1 MGLIF
6 RERRFVA
13 IGIHSH
19 DSIGVVQ
26 QARQCRGVV
35 KMGAAEMVCQELSPL
50 FGESIE
56 VVDHRRVVCHGLP

>member
-13 IGIHSH
+13 IGIHCQ
-19 DSIGVVQ
+19 DSISVVQ

-35 KMGAAEMVCQELSPL
+35 KMGAAEMVCEELSSL

-56 VVDHRRVVCHGLP
+56 IVDHRRVVSHGLP